1 MRNIFI
7 LLCLS
12 PALLTSN
19 LYSVKREIEIK
30 SKETL
35 ITMSENHLMNLHFFL
50 CGRHQAF
57 FEILEIIEKIEC
69 EAEK

>member
-7 LLCLS
+7 LVCLF

-19 LYSVKREIEIK
+19 LYSLKKEIEIK

-50 CGRHQAF
+50 WGRHQAF
-57 FEILEIIEKIEC
+57 FEVLEMIEKIEC
-69 EAEK
+69 EVEK